1 MLQSFPADA
10 KTKARS
16 LLQSI
21 EGKMKH
27 QPVYCQVFLALLKK
41 LPGLANLG
49 TTLQKTYGII
59 LVIVWLL

>member
-16 LLQSI
+16 VLQSI
-21 EGKMKH
+21 EENIRD
-27 QPVYCQVFLALLKK
+27 QSDFFNFVAVLKR

-49 TTLQKTYGII
+49 TTLQESYGII
-59 LVIVWLL
+59 SVIAWPL